1 MACPPDLDL
10 NETATYSTDEFKE
23 AENDILSNAIVGSNR
38 NITYRAGNQ
47 IHLIPNFTAS
57 GTNTYF
63 HGFIHACN
71 HSGNSFMRYTH
82 NNDDKNASNTTSEN
96 YFNTTAEK
104 IEKKKSFTEMRVH
117 PNPNS
122 GTFTI
127 NILNNFNPDNEIEIS
142 DLMGRK
148 VFSKNFIKQKEILN
162 LDLENGTYLIK
173 YYDGINAQS
182 QAIIINK

>member
-1 MACPPDLDL
+1 MIDTYLEVQNDIAS
-10 NETATYSTDEFKE
+10 TATV
-23 AENDILSNAIVGSNR
+23 ANNLS
-38 NITYRAGNQ
+38 ITYRAGNQ
-47 IHLIPNFTAS
+47 INLKPGFSAS
-57 GTNTYF
+57 GGTTYF
-63 HGFIHACN
+63 HGFIHGCD
-71 HSGNSFMRYTH
+71 HSGNSFNRYVH
-82 NNDDKNASNTTSEN
+82 NSSGNNSAENNSINNSSN
-96 YFNTTAEK
+96 K
-104 IEKKKSFTEMRVH
+104 EKKKNYPELSVH

-127 NILNNFNPDNEIEIS
+127 NILNNFNPENAIEIS

-148 VFSKNFIKQKEILN
+148 VFSKSFIKQKEILN